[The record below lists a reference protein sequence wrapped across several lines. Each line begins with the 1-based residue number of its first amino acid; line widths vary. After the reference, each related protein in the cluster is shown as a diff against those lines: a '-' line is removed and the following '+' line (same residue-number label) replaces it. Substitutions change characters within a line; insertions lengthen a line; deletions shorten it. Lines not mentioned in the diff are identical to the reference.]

1 MYDRVLIIP
10 ALVCS
15 RTALANDRQPS
26 HTHEQ
31 TLGDFHPETSAKQ
44 CQITVKTLELNGHH
58 IYIKPLYFPEDRKEH
73 LKEVKSLDQKKKK
86 HRVQD
91 SGCQSGNKPDLNHI
105 ERLPHP
111 APKPD
116 LVARL
121 DSFNVQQHRLS
132 LMIFFFC
139 CFTSKDLRVQI
150 LKVKKKKKHK
160 NLKTTKKHKLIVIYR
175 SL

>member
-1 MYDRVLIIP
+1 MASSVRNRSKTPPPTHTHTVALTQGALSMYDRVLIIP

-31 TLGDFHPETSAKQ
+31 TLGDFHRETSAKQ

-91 SGCQSGNKPDLNHI
+91 SDCQSGNKPDLNRI
-105 ERLPHP
+105 ECLPHP
-111 APKPD
+111 
-116 LVARL
+116 
-121 DSFNVQQHRLS
+121 
-132 LMIFFFC
+132 C
-139 CFTSKDLRVQI
+139 SKTRFSRKIRFL
-150 LKVKKKKKHK
+150 
-160 NLKTTKKHKLIVIYR
+160 
-175 SL
+175 